1 MNYIDTSNFYVST
14 NPVDR
19 ILYSCNVIEYKIEKV
34 NEDIENCLIFDKELF
49 LKTIYDHIYEIV
61 CLSSDSKV
69 VKYGVKIMTLLSHL
83 EMYSSTKKCINLN
96 DDLNTFFFENVFDK
110 LNSYTKLVRK
120 SIAVETKDVN
130 CRLCKQ

>member
-14 NPVDR
+14 NPVNR
-19 ILYSCNVIEYKIEKV
+19 ILYSCNVIEYKIKKV

-83 EMYSSTKKCINLN
+83 EMYSFNQ
-96 DDLNTFFFENVFDK
+96 EV
-110 LNSYTKLVRK
+110 YK
-120 SIAVETKDVN
+120 S
-130 CRLCKQ
+130 Q